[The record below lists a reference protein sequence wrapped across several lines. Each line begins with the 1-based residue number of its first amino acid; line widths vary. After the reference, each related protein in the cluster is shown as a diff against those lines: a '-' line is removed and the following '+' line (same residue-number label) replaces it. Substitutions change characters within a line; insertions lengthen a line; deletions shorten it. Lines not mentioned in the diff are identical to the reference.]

1 VKGWLSR
8 GGLSLI
14 ISKSSKSCYSKG
26 LAVIIF
32 LGHVFQSRQL
42 MNTVISL
49 LIRLIEIMFVGGII
63 GSAVVVLLTSIE
75 DFKMLF
81 ERDSS
86 SHAPADQTR
95 G

>member
-1 VKGWLSR
+1 
-8 GGLSLI
+8 
-14 ISKSSKSCYSKG
+14 
-26 LAVIIF
+26 
-32 LGHVFQSRQL
+32 